1 MTKID
6 DIAGSDEI
14 LMDSQSI
21 SDVSDVSDVS
31 EEKTDHG
38 EEIHIPHVPLT
49 GTQKLICVVELI
61 LAGLLTV
68 FIFSTIIRHIIEL
81 PGRI

>member
-21 SDVSDVSDVS
+21 SDVSDVS

-49 GTQKLICVVELI
+49 GTQKLVCVVELI
-61 LAGLLTV
+61 LAGLLTI

>member
-14 LMDSQSI
+14 LMDSQSL
-21 SDVSDVSDVS
+21 SDVSDVSD
-31 EEKTDHG
+31 EKPDHA

-49 GTQKLICVVELI
+49 GTQKLICVVELV